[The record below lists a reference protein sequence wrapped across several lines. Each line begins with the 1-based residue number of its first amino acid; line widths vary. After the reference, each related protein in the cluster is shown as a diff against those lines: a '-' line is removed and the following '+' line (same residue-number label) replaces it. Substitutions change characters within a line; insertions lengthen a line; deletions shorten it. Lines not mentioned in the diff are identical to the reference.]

1 MKAAFI
7 ILAILFLASV
17 AVIALLAV
25 RLHRAEAAS
34 EAVPEEKDAAVEGHD
49 PQEHA
54 SHLADYAELVNYAKQ
69 LYSPLSL
76 IKGPLD
82 DILSSDNLDSAVRS
96 KLLFIEDGAD
106 RMLELYGEIFKPE
119 VGDVSVD
126 FAPSVFSTGMNIR
139 ADRMNEEVVDGKP
152 GKPVVMVVE
161 KDFSMRLFLVSLL
174 KESYSTLS
182 VPDSFEAQRVLERY
196 DVNLILCNADLD
208 QVDGIELCKIIKEDM
223 RHSHIPI
230 VIYFPAG
237 SNESRLKAISVGAD
251 LCVET
256 PTSSAYMLA
265 VVQNL
270 LSIREKLRYKYASSP
285 WLGVSAMALSKTD
298 ESFLTQ
304 LNALV
309 QENMDDP
316 SFSVDDLAETMN
328 MSRSTLYRKIMSL
341 TNMSPNGFLNCERLK
356 KAALLLKEGSDKINE
371 VSYKVGF
378 SSSSYFTKCF
388 QKQFG
393 VLPKDYK

>member
-1 MKAAFI
+1 
-7 ILAILFLASV
+7 
-17 AVIALLAV
+17 
-25 RLHRAEAAS
+25 
-34 EAVPEEKDAAVEGHD
+34 
-49 PQEHA
+49 
-54 SHLADYAELVNYAKQ
+54 
-69 LYSPLSL
+69 
-76 IKGPLD
+76 
-82 DILSSDNLDSAVRS
+82 
-96 KLLFIEDGAD
+96 
-106 RMLELYGEIFKPE
+106 
-119 VGDVSVD
+119 
-126 FAPSVFSTGMNIR
+126 
-139 ADRMNEEVVDGKP
+139 MNEEVVDGKP

-237 SNESRLKAISVGAD
+237 ISVGAD

-304 LNALV
+304 LTALV
-309 QENMDDP
+309 QENMADP
-316 SFSVDDLAETMN
+316 SFSVEHLAETMN